1 MTRLIRGPLLN
12 AFALGWG
19 VSMMI
24 SSTLVPRLLVDGAI
38 SFLFV
43 PAFQLLAF
51 WIVFRRRGPEG
62 RFDVA
67 VERFFASN
75 TPWLV
80 LVFGLALWG
89 VVQSPFEAALW
100 SWNEVLA
107 ALGAMVLAAAWSW
120 WLERDQLR
128 PGESL
133 LYRAIAWPA
142 VSIYFLGIATWAD
155 VRWMLA

>member
-1 MTRLIRGPLLN
+1 MLRGPLLH

-19 VSMMI
+19 VSMMN

-38 SFLFV
+38 SFVFV

-51 WIVFRRRGPEG
+51 WIVFRRRGPEA

-67 VERFFASN
+67 AERFFATN

-89 VVQSPFEAALW
+89 VIQSPRDAAVW

-107 ALGAMVLAAAWSW
+107 ALGAMGLAAAWSW

-128 PGESL
+128 PRESV
-133 LYRAIAWPA
+133 LYRAMAWPA
-142 VSIYFLGIATWAD
+142 VLIYFLGFSVWAD
-155 VRWMLA
+155 LRWMLAS